1 MIIGFIGDIHGRA
14 CHALAILLIW
24 QSMRKKMF
32 DLVVQVGDLGVMP
45 LPQSGE
51 IPYDRFSQW
60 DPAVYDLCSL
70 ILAEGTDAQLAR
82 DTRAQLTSSIL
93 VVAGNHDEF
102 AAIRNCVETKSSV
115 PIPLD
120 PHDLFKCVPDGFTLE
135 VGEETIGFCEGG
147 DPEALQHNHPKDIDI
162 LVSHEGGFGVGADA
176 DNLAEGPHDLL
187 EYLRTSKPR
196 YHVFGHFHH
205 PGALGVD
212 IRPDCQGQGYS
223 REILLAMKHIA
234 DCHGFSF
241 LIAPV
246 RPTFKDR
253 YPLTKI
259 DDYIAWK
266 REDGQPFD
274 PWIRVHWKIG
284 GRIARAAPKSMSVR
298 GTVNDWEKWTDM
310 SFPTSGEYVVPGA
323 LAPVSIDRENN
334 VGYHEEPNVW
344 IIHDV

>member
-24 QSMRKKMF
+24 QSIRKKRF

-102 AAIRNCVETKSSV
+102 SDIRNAIKIKSSV

-120 PHDLFKCVPDGFTLE
+120 PHGLFECVPDGFTLE
-135 VGEETIGFCEGG
+135 VEEETIGFCEGG

-205 PGALGVD
+205 PVAPRKVYETECIQVASVVSNPRDPKLQVINEGCIGALDTETGDFEFVSGD
-212 IRPDCQGQGYS
+212 WLSTYKRDGGFQ
-223 REILLAMKHIA
+223 LLADAINKT
-234 DCHGFSF
+234 STF
-241 LIAPV
+241 LC
-246 RPTFKDR
+246 
-253 YPLTKI
+253 
-259 DDYIAWK
+259 
-266 REDGQPFD
+266 
-274 PWIRVHWKIG
+274 
-284 GRIARAAPKSMSVR
+284 
-298 GTVNDWEKWTDM
+298 
-310 SFPTSGEYVVPGA
+310 
-323 LAPVSIDRENN
+323 
-334 VGYHEEPNVW
+334 
-344 IIHDV
+344 

>member
-1 MIIGFIGDIHGRA
+1 
-14 CHALAILLIW
+14 
-24 QSMRKKMF
+24 MREKVF

-102 AAIRNCVETKSSV
+102 SAIRNSVETKSSV

-120 PHDLFKCVPDGFTLE
+120 PHGLFKCVPDGFSLE

-147 DPEALQHNHPKDIDI
+147 DPEALQHNHPKSIDI

-176 DNLAEGPHDLL
+176 DNLAEGPQDLL
-187 EYLRTSKPR
+187 KYLRISKPR

-205 PGALGVD
+205 PVAPRKVYETECIQVASVVSNPRDPKLQVINKGCIGALDTETGDFEFVSGD
-212 IRPDCQGQGYS
+212 WLSTYKRDGGFQ
-223 REILLAMKHIA
+223 LLADAINK
-234 DCHGFSF
+234 
-241 LIAPV
+241 
-246 RPTFKDR
+246 
-253 YPLTKI
+253 
-259 DDYIAWK
+259 
-266 REDGQPFD
+266 
-274 PWIRVHWKIG
+274 
-284 GRIARAAPKSMSVR
+284 
-298 GTVNDWEKWTDM
+298 
-310 SFPTSGEYVVPGA
+310 TSTA
-323 LAPVSIDRENN
+323 L
-334 VGYHEEPNVW
+334 G
-344 IIHDV
+344 

>member
-70 ILAEGTDAQLAR
+70 ILTEGTDAQLAR

-102 AAIRNCVETKSSV
+102 AAIRNSVETKFSV
-115 PIPLD
+115 PISLD

-147 DPEALQHNHPKDIDI
+147 DPEALQHTHPKDIDI
-162 LVSHEGGFGVGADA
+162 LVSHEGGFGFGADA
-176 DNLAEGPHDLL
+176 DNLAEGPQALL

-205 PGALGVD
+205 PVEPRIVYETECIQVASVVSNPRDPTLQVINAGCIGALDTETGDFEFVSGD
-212 IRPDCQGQGYS
+212 WLSTYKRDGGFQ
-223 REILLAMKHIA
+223 LLADAINK
-234 DCHGFSF
+234 
-241 LIAPV
+241 
-246 RPTFKDR
+246 
-253 YPLTKI
+253 
-259 DDYIAWK
+259 
-266 REDGQPFD
+266 
-274 PWIRVHWKIG
+274 
-284 GRIARAAPKSMSVR
+284 
-298 GTVNDWEKWTDM
+298 
-310 SFPTSGEYVVPGA
+310 TSTT
-323 LAPVSIDRENN
+323 LS
-334 VGYHEEPNVW
+334 
-344 IIHDV
+344 

>member
-24 QSMRKKMF
+24 QSIRKKRF

-82 DTRAQLTSSIL
+82 DTRTQLTSSIL

-102 AAIRNCVETKSSV
+102 SDIRNSVETKSSV

-120 PHDLFKCVPDGFTLE
+120 PHGLFKCVPDGFILE

-147 DPEALQHNHPKDIDI
+147 DPEALQHTHPKDIDI
-162 LVSHEGGFGVGADA
+162 LVSHEGGFGIGADA
-176 DNLAEGPHDLL
+176 DNLAEGPQALL

-205 PGALGVD
+205 PVEPRKVYETECIQVASVVSNPRDPKLQVINEGCIGALDTETGNFEFVSGD
-212 IRPDCQGQGYS
+212 WLSTYKRDGGFQ
-223 REILLAMKHIA
+223 LLADAINRTSQH
-234 DCHGFSF
+234 
-241 LIAPV
+241 
-246 RPTFKDR
+246 
-253 YPLTKI
+253 
-259 DDYIAWK
+259 
-266 REDGQPFD
+266 
-274 PWIRVHWKIG
+274 
-284 GRIARAAPKSMSVR
+284 RI
-298 GTVNDWEKWTDM
+298 N
-310 SFPTSGEYVVPGA
+310 
-323 LAPVSIDRENN
+323 
-334 VGYHEEPNVW
+334 
-344 IIHDV
+344 